1 MRYVNAREVLPE
13 PLVRELQKVVPGGC
27 LYVPRDGESR
37 RRWGE
42 ASGYK
47 DELERRNRQIREE
60 RAGGASIADLADRH
74 GLSVHAIKKARS
86 MIGQSRAKSH
96 PRAACVEPV
105 ASRKN
110 DIGIKYISKSPAP
123 CMTPFNIL
131 IVGPNTMNIPSNM

>member
-27 LYVPRDGESR
+27 LYVPRGEEGR

-42 ASGYK
+42 ASGYR

-74 GLSVHAIKKARS
+74 GLSVHAIKKIVYR
-86 MIGQSRAKSH
+86 
-96 PRAACVEPV
+96 PRGGGSSTGA
-105 ASRKN
+105 
-110 DIGIKYISKSPAP
+110 
-123 CMTPFNIL
+123 
-131 IVGPNTMNIPSNM
+131 